1 VAIWRWRRLLSQQA
15 LRPVAQENYSLP
27 GWSLVTQIRGSA
39 SIFGSEAEPLDMGS
53 QAGVW
58 KLTDIFGSE
67 AEPLDMGSQAGAWEP
82 FN

>member
-1 VAIWRWRRLLSQQA
+1 MGAKAGAWKLTAGR
-15 LRPVAQENYSLP
+15 
-27 GWSLVTQIRGSA
+27 A

-53 QAGVW
+53 QAPAW

-67 AEPLDMGSQAGAWEP
+67 AEPLDMGSQAPAWEP